1 MIKISLSGVIKNAMQ
16 SPDGENGGKIPD
28 EITIDEIIIDEIY
41 AKDINQLLNKLLKT
55 YPKLDQYIEQG
66 VSVSINGEI
75 YNQSLFQK
83 IPPNADVVLI
93 PRLSGG

>member
-1 MIKISLSGVIKNAMQ
+1 MIKILLSGVIKNAMQ
-16 SPDGENGGKIPD
+16 SPDGENDGKN
-28 EITIDEIIIDEIY
+28 IDEIIIDEIE

-55 YPKLDQYIEQG
+55 YPKLDEYIEQG
-66 VSVSINGEI
+66 VSVSINGQI